1 MVRLIAPNGVA
12 FDASDEAAPLLLASG
27 YAKAND
33 IETPAPDPQTDPDKE
48 PETTTEPDEDKEP
61 EAVAAPEKEPEPVE
75 EPDVKPVQKR
85 ASRGRAAKARG

>member
-33 IETPAPDPQTDPDKE
+33 TEKPVPDPQADPGKE
-48 PETTTEPDEDKEP
+48 PETTTEPDEGEEP
-61 EAVAAPEKEPEPVE
+61 EAVAAPEEEPEA
-75 EPDVKPVQKR
+75 KPAQKR